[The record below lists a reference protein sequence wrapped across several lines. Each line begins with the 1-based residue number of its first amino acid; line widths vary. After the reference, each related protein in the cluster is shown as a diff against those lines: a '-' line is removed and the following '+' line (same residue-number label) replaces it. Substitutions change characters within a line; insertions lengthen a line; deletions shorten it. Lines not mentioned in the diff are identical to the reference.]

1 MGNKEKRSK
10 DCLLIEYDI
19 SKEKDHSILI
29 IGRSIGNGAFQIINE
44 YLDKEAEEIYNKL
57 IAGDSEI
64 IK

>member
-1 MGNKEKRSK
+1 MGNKEKRCE
-10 DCLLIEYDI
+10 DCLIIGYDT
-19 SKEKDHSILI
+19 SKEKDHSVLLI
-29 IGRSIGNGAFQIINE
+29 VRSIGHGAFQIINE